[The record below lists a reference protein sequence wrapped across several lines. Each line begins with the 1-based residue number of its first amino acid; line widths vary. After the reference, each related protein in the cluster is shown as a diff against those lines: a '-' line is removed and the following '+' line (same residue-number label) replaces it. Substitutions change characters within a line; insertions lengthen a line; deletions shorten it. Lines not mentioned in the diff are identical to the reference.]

1 MAVSATDRLL
11 KRILKRGNLPRHV
24 AIIMD
29 GNGRWAK
36 KRGLPRTAGHKEGVK
51 AVKRIVE
58 AAIEARIEALT
69 LYAFS
74 VENWRRPRLEV
85 AAIMHLLYETTKR
98 EMREMVENNIRLT
111 ASGDLDGLSARRR
124 HILLKAIDKT
134 KNNTGLVL
142 NLALN
147 YSGRAEILQ
156 AVKRI
161 ASDVSARRL
170 LISDIDEAR
179 FAGYLQT
186 NGLPD
191 PDLLIRTSGEYRLS
205 NFLLWQTSYTELY
218 ITDTLWP
225 DFSRADFFTA
235 LDDYQRRERRF
246 GRVVGSKSS
255 RRKA

>member
-1 MAVSATDRLL
+1 MTASAADRLL
-11 KRILKRGNLPRHV
+11 VRIKARDNLPVHV

-29 GNGRWAK
+29 GNGRWAAR
-36 KRGLPRTAGHKEGVK
+36 RGQPRTAGHREGVK
-51 AVKRIVE
+51 AVKRTVE
-58 AAIEARIEALT
+58 AAVEAGIKALT

-74 VENWRRPRLEV
+74 TENWRRPRMEV

-98 EMREMVENNIRLT
+98 EMREMLENNIRLT
-111 ASGDLDGLSARRR
+111 ASGDVDGLSLRQRT
-124 HILLKAIDKT
+124 ILRKAIAMT
-134 KNNTGLVL
+134 KHNTGLTL

-156 AVKRI
+156 AVKKI
-161 ASDVSARRL
+161 ADKVARSEL
-170 LISDIDEAR
+170 SLEEITETT

-225 DFSRADFFTA
+225 DFGRADFFA
-235 LDDYQRRERRF
+235 AVDDYQQRERRF
-246 GRVVGSKSS
+246 GSVPKSGGPK
-255 RRKA
+255 RK

>member
-1 MAVSATDRLL
+1 MAASAVDRLL
-11 KRILKRGNLPRHV
+11 KRILTRDNLPTHV

-29 GNGRWAK
+29 GNGRWAR
-36 KRGLPRTAGHKEGVK
+36 KRGKPRTAGHREGVK
-51 AVKRIVE
+51 AVKRTVTAAVE
-58 AAIEARIEALT
+58 AQIKALT

-74 VENWRRPRLEV
+74 TENWRRPRVEV

-98 EMREMVENNIRLT
+98 EMREMLENNIRLT
-111 ASGDLDGLSARRR
+111 ASGDLDGLSSRQRM
-124 HILLKAIDKT
+124 ILLKAMEMTRD
-134 KNNTGLVL
+134 NTGLVL

-161 ASDVSARRL
+161 ASDVARKNL
-170 LISDIDEAR
+170 ALKNLDEAT

-186 NGLPD
+186 DGLPD

-225 DFSRADFFTA
+225 DFTREDFFRA
-235 LDDYQRRERRF
+235 LDEYQKRERRF
-246 GRVVGSKSS
+246 GRVPQT
-255 RRKA
+255 RKRKK

>member
-1 MAVSATDRLL
+1 MAASAADQMLQ
-11 KRILKRGNLPRHV
+11 RIKARDNLPAHV

-29 GNGRWAK
+29 GNGRWAG
-36 KRGLPRTAGHKEGVK
+36 KRGRPRTAGHREGVK
-51 AVKRIVE
+51 AVKRTVE
-58 AAIEARIEALT
+58 AAIEVGVRALT

-74 VENWRRPRLEV
+74 TENWRRPRIEV

-98 EMREMVENNIRLT
+98 EMREMFENNICLT
-111 ASGDLDGLSARRR
+111 ASGDLDGLSLRQRT
-124 HILLKAIDKT
+124 ILRKAMAMT
-134 KNNTGLVL
+134 KDNSGLVL

-161 ASDVSARRL
+161 AADVAGRKMKL
-170 LISDIDEAR
+170 DDITETT

-225 DFSRADFFTA
+225 DFGRAEFFAA
-235 LDDYQRRERRF
+235 LEDYQKRERRF
-246 GRVVGSKSS
+246 GAVPKGGQK
-255 RRKA
+255 KKK

>member
-1 MAVSATDRLL
+1 MAASAADRMLQ
-11 KRILKRGNLPRHV
+11 RILARDNLPAHV

-29 GNGRWAK
+29 GNGRWAG
-36 KRGLPRTAGHKEGVK
+36 KRGEPRTAGHREGVK
-51 AVKRIVE
+51 AVKRTVE
-58 AAIEARIEALT
+58 AAVEVGVKALT
-69 LYAFS
+69 MYAFS
-74 VENWRRPRLEV
+74 TENWRRPRIEV

-98 EMREMVENNIRLT
+98 EMREMFENNIRLT
-111 ASGDLDGLSARRR
+111 ASGDVDGLSIRQRT
-124 HILLKAIDKT
+124 ILRKAMAMT
-134 KNNTGLVL
+134 KNNSGLVL

-161 ASDVSARRL
+161 AADVSGKKIKLA
-170 LISDIDEAR
+170 DITEAT

-235 LDDYQRRERRF
+235 LEDYQKRERRF
-246 GRVVGSKSS
+246 GAVLKDGKRN
-255 RRKA
+255 